1 VGHIHRINSGPLA
14 DFVDFLWLSEGY
26 APGHGAERVLP
37 TGQMGLVLDIS
48 RSGTTPGLVS
58 GARASSFILDT
69 SKPLSL
75 LGVSFKAGG
84 GYPFVGLP
92 AGNLQDLTVPLQ
104 TFWGSR
110 AEELQTEVLE
120 ANTVARRFRIV
131 EDFLSSRLAL
141 STPRSPLVQ
150 FALRAFQDSSGA
162 ATVGEVVERA
172 GSSARRFI
180 AEFRDQVGLPPKAFC
195 RIARFRKVIRRV
207 ASATA
212 VDWSDVAL
220 SCGYYDQP
228 HFIHEFREFA
238 GVSPSSYLRCRTDSP
253 NHVLMQK

>member
-1 VGHIHRINSGPLA
+1 VSHIHRITSGPLA
-14 DFVDFLWLSEGY
+14 GFVDFLWLSEGY
-26 APGHGAERVLP
+26 APSHGAERILP
-37 TGQMGLVLDIS
+37 TGLMGLVLDIS
-48 RSGTTPGLVS
+48 GTSTTPGLVS

-75 LGVSFKAGG
+75 LGVTFKAGG

-92 AGNLQDLTVPLQ
+92 AGKLQDLTVPLD
-104 TFWGSR
+104 TFWGGR
-110 AEELQTEVLE
+110 AEELQTKLLE
-120 ANTVARRFRIV
+120 ANTTAHRFRIV
-131 EDFLSSRLAL
+131 EEFLSSRLAL

-150 FALRAFQDSSGA
+150 FALRTFQDSSGA
-162 ATVGEVVERA
+162 ASVGDVVERG

-207 ASATA
+207 ALATD

-220 SCGYYDQP
+220 SCGYYDQA

-238 GVSPSSYLRCRTDSP
+238 GVSPSSYLRCRTNSP
-253 NHVLMQK
+253 NHVLMPE